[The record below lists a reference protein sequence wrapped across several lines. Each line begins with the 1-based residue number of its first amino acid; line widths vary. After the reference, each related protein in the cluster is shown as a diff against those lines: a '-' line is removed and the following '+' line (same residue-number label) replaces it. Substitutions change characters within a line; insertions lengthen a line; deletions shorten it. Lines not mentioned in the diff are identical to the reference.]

1 MSAPVKLVTPYPTMD
16 DVAEVYGISA
26 ARLKQLKSMVDGL
39 VSRGRKKAVAVR
51 NAEMMRLRAS
61 KNSRHAHTA
70 KRAAERK

>member
-1 MSAPVKLVTPYPTMD
+1 MD
-16 DVAEVYGISA
+16 DVAEVYGISP

-51 NAEMMRLRAS
+51 NAGVRLRAS
-61 KNSRHAHTA
+61 KNTRHAHNA